1 MDASKEKTHV
11 QRPMDLRNIFI
22 YHSPTDEQ
30 TKKYIELRES
40 AYHFARTIQE
50 LVPPGADQSAA
61 IRHVR
66 EAVMTANA
74 GISLGG
80 LL

>member
-1 MDASKEKTHV
+1 MSATGV
-11 QRPMDLRNIFI
+11 QRPMDLNNIFT
-22 YHSPTDEQ
+22 YHAPTPEQ
-30 TKKYIELRES
+30 LPKYQQLRK
-40 AYHFARTIQE
+40 AALDFASTIQE

-74 GISLGG
+74 AIALDGKL
-80 LL
+80 